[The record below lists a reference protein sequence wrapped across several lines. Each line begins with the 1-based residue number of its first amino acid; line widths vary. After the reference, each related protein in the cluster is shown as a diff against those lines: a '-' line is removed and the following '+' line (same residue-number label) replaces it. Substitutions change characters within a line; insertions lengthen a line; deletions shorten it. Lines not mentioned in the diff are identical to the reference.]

1 MQSCNT
7 CPHCHHLRGGDNQRA
22 LHQRCGYERIHKN
35 DHLECPAKAR
45 LVAQEPPTFG
55 SAWKSHATPLLMSMH
70 APMDGEMRAPSPAM
84 HAGCALMR
92 SSRARTKCP
101 RQILGR
107 SSADCSISS
116 TLGAGAP
123 LRAQRGS
130 SRLREP
136 PTGPIDSTRYSSLT
150 AAWPDCTA
158 ATPHES
164 RSGATRP
171 CEGARRR

>member
-1 MQSCNT
+1 VGNTMQSCNT

-107 SSADCSISS
+107 SAANVCALCRVQHKQHSGRWCSTES
-116 TLGAGAP
+116 TARIVAAE
-123 LRAQRGS
+123 RATDRTD
-130 SRLREP
+130 RFDPVL
-136 PTGPIDSTRYSSLT
+136 LT
-150 AAWPDCTA
+150 DRCVA
-158 ATPHES
+158 
-164 RSGATRP
+164 
-171 CEGARRR
+171 